1 MIDKRSLV
9 VGSYLAKYFTDAEVL
24 QYEHIS
30 SDKVSLIIELKEL
43 EDRLHL
49 SQKAF
54 ADIKAPPL
62 STTL

>member
-1 MIDKRSLV
+1 MIDRRSLV

-24 QYEHIS
+24 QYKHIS

-43 EDRLHL
+43 EDRIHL

-54 ADIKAPPL
+54 ADL
-62 STTL
+62 